1 MRRDM
6 PYRFVTAK
14 EFAEAYQSFHV
25 GRKLA
30 TDLATPYD
38 KSKSHPAALTTEKYG
53 LNKKELLKACTD
65 REILLMKRN
74 SFVYFFKLFQVSVKV
89 QHLIVYSVF
98 IKLLFKVL
106 IMIMISVKCNS
117 VHYYDGV
124 LPN

>member
-1 MRRDM
+1 M

-74 SFVYFFKLFQVSVKV
+74 SFVYFFKLFQVSIKV
-89 QHLIVYSVF
+89 QVLILYNLIIEF
-98 IKLLFKVL
+98 LPKVL
-106 IMIMISVKCNS
+106 ILIMISANCHG
-117 VHYYDGV
+117 VHFYDGV
-124 LPN
+124 FPN